1 MLLAILI
8 VASLLS
14 TLGICLAAEVFSSA
28 WWPLWLLLSAV
39 GSVLAMV
46 VLAFVF
52 MVIACALVD
61 QEKPQKYDSKFY
73 RTLSHLYID
82 AIMKVA
88 KVHLH
93 TTGMEQVPQDGRF
106 MLVCNHVHDSD
117 PVMLLTAFRD
127 SQLAFISKRENKTM
141 PFVGK
146 LMHKMLCQLI
156 NRENDRAALKT
167 IQECIRLIKEDEV
180 SIAVFPEGYIHDDR
194 LFHPFRPG
202 VFKIAQRTKVPIV
215 VCTLHNTLT
224 VFQNAFQLKRSDVQ
238 MNLLAV
244 IQPEEYAGITTV
256 ELANRIHDMM
266 AEDLGPELVYHGEG

>member
-8 VASLLS
+8 AASLLS
-14 TLGICLAAEVFSSA
+14 TLGICLAAEVFSAA

-61 QEKPQKYDSKFY
+61 QEKPQKHDSKFY

-127 SQLAFISKRENKTM
+127 SQLAFISKREVQSY
-141 PFVGK
+141 FLVGQM
-146 LMHKMLCQLI
+146 MHKILCQPI
-156 NRENDRAALKT
+156 NRENDREALKT
-167 IQECIRLIKEDEV
+167 ILKCIQLIKEDKV
-180 SIAVFPEGYIHDDR
+180 SIGVFPEGYTSKDGKV
-194 LFHPFRPG
+194 HPFRAG
-202 VFKIAQRTKVPIV
+202 VFKIAQKADVPIV
-215 VCTLHNTLT
+215 VCTIDGTRPLFYNLKTYSKTEAELHL
-224 VFQNAFQLKRSDVQ
+224 VD
-238 MNLLAV
+238 V
-244 IQPEEYAGITTV
+244 IQPEQYAGMTTAEISNMV
-256 ELANRIHDMM
+256 YEMM
-266 AEDLGPELVYHGEG
+266 IADLGEAFRVVP

>member
-8 VASLLS
+8 AASLLS

-61 QEKPQKYDSKFY
+61 QEKPQKHDSKFY

-93 TTGMEQVPQDGRF
+93 TTGMEQVPKDGRF

-127 SQLAFISKRENKTM
+127 SQLAFISKKENATKIYTKSRC
-141 PFVGK
+141 GK
-146 LMHKMLCQLI
+146 FNQISVRGKNSNKSFRNKHY
-156 NRENDRAALKT
+156 NR
-167 IQECIRLIKEDEV
+167 
-180 SIAVFPEGYIHDDR
+180 P
-194 LFHPFRPG
+194 
-202 VFKIAQRTKVPIV
+202 
-215 VCTLHNTLT
+215 
-224 VFQNAFQLKRSDVQ
+224 
-238 MNLLAV
+238 
-244 IQPEEYAGITTV
+244 
-256 ELANRIHDMM
+256 
-266 AEDLGPELVYHGEG
+266 